1 MSDEKR
7 TLRREYC
14 EAHGTMRF
22 GWSVAKLFEFDDPVM
37 RELRSAFMWQQKDDD
52 DWWQWMV
59 KCTRTNPPHTYTCWG
74 TQEQCLAEASKW
86 LECTVVMEGD
96 DE

>member
-7 TLRREYC
+7 TLRREYR

-22 GWSVAKLFEFDDPVM
+22 GWSVAKLFNLDEPVL
-37 RELRSAFMWQQKDDD
+37 RELRAVFMWQQNDDD
-52 DWWQWMV
+52 GWLQWMV
-59 KCTRTNPPHTYTCWG
+59 RCTSTNPEQSFTRWG
-74 TQEQCLAEASKW
+74 DLEQCLAEASQW

>member
-1 MSDEKR
+1 MSSDEKR
-7 TLRREYC
+7 TLRPEYR
-14 EAHGTMRF
+14 EAHGAMRF
-22 GWSVAKLFEFDDPVM
+22 GYSLQKLFEFDDST
-37 RELRSAFMWQQKDDD
+37 REIRYVFMWQQKDDD

-59 KCTRTNPPHTYTCWG
+59 QCGIHIPPQSYTRWG

-86 LECTVVMEGD
+86 LECIAVMEGD